1 MRTMPAVQ
9 ARLIVGACRDAALP
23 ARVRPGTNLAW
34 VAGNAHT
41 LGRERTMA
49 VSTSLDLVPE
59 VGMLPTPA
67 LVAYVKLLAL
77 PGAELEQTV
86 ADELA
91 GNPAL
96 VQDETHVCG
105 SCGMPADPPCPHCV
119 EQVGPR
125 RMPPGLDPDG
135 VTQGAGPVARTSWV
149 EAVLRDLRLMIA
161 TGDTGIAAS
170 VVASLDERGYLTE
183 NVPELA
189 RIAGAEVTAVERV
202 VRILREIGPPGLGAR
217 DLRDCLLLQ
226 LDRLTAKGVAHPVAR
241 AVVADHLD
249 ALARGATASI
259 ARQLGV
265 PAEEVADARAFIRR
279 ELLPRPAID
288 GELDADRPAVIPVRP
303 DVAVRRSADRPGS
316 FHVDVLEEHR
326 LLLRVDPYFRR
337 VARTDANVADL
348 VRRGD
353 FFLARLRERWSTMR
367 RITEYVAGRRPD
379 LVSGELVSGE
389 PVSGQRLT
397 RAEVA
402 AGLGLNPST
411 VSRATADRY
420 VLLPSRDVVPYAAF
434 FDGSRDIRSK
444 LKDIIAAESRPLSDT
459 ELCERLQRAGHHVA
473 RRTVAKYRNRLRVL
487 PSTYR

>member
-1 MRTMPAVQ
+1 
-9 ARLIVGACRDAALP
+9 
-23 ARVRPGTNLAW
+23 
-34 VAGNAHT
+34 
-41 LGRERTMA
+41 MA

-59 VGMLPTPA
+59 VGMVPTPA

-86 ADELA
+86 AAELA
-91 GNPAL
+91 QNPAL
-96 VQDETHVCG
+96 IQDETHVCG
-105 SCGMPADPPCPHCV
+105 TCGMAADPPCPHCV
-119 EQVGPR
+119 EQAGPP
-125 RMPPGLDPDG
+125 RMPSGPDPRG
-135 VTQGAGPVARTSWV
+135 VAQAAGPVARTSWA
-149 EAVLRDLRLMIA
+149 EAVLRDLRLMVA
-161 TGDTGIAAS
+161 TDDTGIAAS

-183 NVPELA
+183 DVPELA

-202 VRILREIGPPGLGAR
+202 VRMLREIGPPGIGAR

-226 LDRLTAKGVAHPVAR
+226 LDQLTADGVAHPVAR
-241 AVVADHLD
+241 AVVADHLE

-265 PAEEVADARAFIRR
+265 PTEEVADARAFIRR
-279 ELLPRPAID
+279 ELLPRPAVD
-288 GELDADRPAVIPVRP
+288 GEPDADRPAVIPVRP

-316 FHVDVLEEHR
+316 FHIDVLEEHR
-326 LLLRVDPYFRR
+326 LLLRVDPDFRR
-337 VARTDANVADL
+337 VARTDTNVADL

-353 FFLARLRERWSTMR
+353 FFLARLRERWSTMY

-379 LVSGELVSGE
+379 LVSGESVSGELVSG
-389 PVSGQRLT
+389 PRLT

>member
-1 MRTMPAVQ
+1 
-9 ARLIVGACRDAALP
+9 
-23 ARVRPGTNLAW
+23 
-34 VAGNAHT
+34 
-41 LGRERTMA
+41 MA
-49 VSTSLDLVPE
+49 FSTGLDLVPE
-59 VGMLPTPA
+59 VGMTPTPA
-67 LVAYVKLLAL
+67 LVAYAKLLAL

-86 ADELA
+86 TDELA
-91 GNPAL
+91 QNPAL
-96 VQDETHVCG
+96 IRDEAHVCG
-105 SCGMPADPPCPHCV
+105 ICGMPADPPCPHCAG
-119 EQVGPR
+119 QVGPR
-125 RMPPGLDPDG
+125 RMPLALDPRG
-135 VTQGAGPVARTSWV
+135 VAQAAGPVARTSWA
-149 EAVLRDLRLMIA
+149 EAVLRDLRLMVA
-161 TGDTGIAAS
+161 AGDTGIAAS

-202 VRILREIGPPGLGAR
+202 VRILREIGPPGIGAR

-226 LDRLTAKGVAHPVAR
+226 LDRLTAKGVADPVAH
-241 AVVADHLD
+241 AVVTGHLE

-265 PAEEVADARAFIRR
+265 STERVADARAFIRR

-288 GELDADRPAVIPVRP
+288 GEPDADRPAVIPVRP
-303 DVAVRRSADRPGS
+303 DVAVGRSADRPGS
-316 FHVDVLEEHR
+316 FHVDVLEERR
-326 LLLRVDPYFRR
+326 LLLRVDPDFRR
-337 VARTDANVADL
+337 VARTDVNVADL

-379 LVSGELVSGE
+379 LVSGEPVSGE
-389 PVSGQRLT
+389 PVSVQRLT

-420 VLLPSRDVVPYAAF
+420 VLLPSRDVIPYAAF

-444 LKDIIAAESRPLSDT
+444 LKDIIAAENRPLSDT

-473 RRTVAKYRNRLRVL
+473 RRTVAKYRSRLRVL

>member
-1 MRTMPAVQ
+1 
-9 ARLIVGACRDAALP
+9 
-23 ARVRPGTNLAW
+23 
-34 VAGNAHT
+34 
-41 LGRERTMA
+41 MA
-49 VSTSLDLVPE
+49 FSTGLDLVPE
-59 VGMLPTPA
+59 VGMIPTPA
-67 LVAYVKLLAL
+67 LVAYAKLLAL

-86 ADELA
+86 TDELA
-91 GNPAL
+91 QNPAL
-96 VQDETHVCG
+96 IRDETHVCG
-105 SCGMPADPPCPHCV
+105 TCGIPAAPPCPHCA

-125 RMPPGLDPDG
+125 RMPLALDPRG
-135 VTQGAGPVARTSWV
+135 VAQAAGPVARTSWA
-149 EAVLRDLRLMIA
+149 EALLRDLRLIVA
-161 TGDTGIAAS
+161 AGDTRIAAS

-189 RIAGAEVTAVERV
+189 RIAGAEVAAVERV
-202 VRILREIGPPGLGAR
+202 VRILREIGPPGVGAR

-226 LDRLTAKGVAHPVAR
+226 LDRLTAKGVADPVAR
-241 AVVADHLD
+241 AVVADHLE
-249 ALARGATASI
+249 ALARGATGSI
-259 ARQLGV
+259 ARELGV
-265 PAEEVADARAFIRR
+265 PTERVADARAFIRR

-288 GELDADRPAVIPVRP
+288 GEPDTDRPAVIPVRP

-326 LLLRVDPYFRR
+326 LLLRVDPDFRR
-337 VARTDANVADL
+337 VARTDVNVADL

-379 LVSGELVSGE
+379 LVSGEPVSGE

-402 AGLGLNPST
+402 VGLGLNPST

-473 RRTVAKYRNRLRVL
+473 RRTVAKYRSRLRVL

>member
-1 MRTMPAVQ
+1 
-9 ARLIVGACRDAALP
+9 
-23 ARVRPGTNLAW
+23 
-34 VAGNAHT
+34 
-41 LGRERTMA
+41 MA
-49 VSTSLDLVPE
+49 VSTGLDLVPE
-59 VGMLPTPA
+59 VGMVPTPA

-77 PGAELEQTV
+77 PGAEFEQTV

-91 GNPAL
+91 QNPAL
-96 VQDETHVCG
+96 IQDETQVCG
-105 SCGMPADPPCPHCV
+105 TCGTPADPPCPYCA
-119 EQVGPR
+119 EQVGPP
-125 RMPPGLDPDG
+125 RMPPGLDPRG
-135 VTQGAGPVARTSWV
+135 VTQEAGPVARTSWA
-149 EAVLRDLRLMIA
+149 EAVLRDLRLMVA

-183 NVPELA
+183 DVPELS
-189 RIAGAEVTAVERV
+189 RITGAEVTAVERV
-202 VRILREIGPPGLGAR
+202 VRILREIGPPGIGAR

-241 AVVADHLD
+241 AVVADHLE

-265 PAEEVADARAFIRR
+265 SAEEVADARAFIRR
-279 ELLPRPAID
+279 ELLPRPAVD
-288 GELDADRPAVIPVRP
+288 GEPDADRPAVIPVRP

-337 VARTDANVADL
+337 MARTDANVADL

-367 RITEYVAGRRPD
+367 RITEYAAGRRPD
-379 LVSGELVSGE
+379 LVSGE
-389 PVSGQRLT
+389 PVSGRRLT

-459 ELCERLQRAGHHVA
+459 ELCERLQRAGHRVA

-487 PSTYR
+487 PSSYR

>member
-1 MRTMPAVQ
+1 
-9 ARLIVGACRDAALP
+9 
-23 ARVRPGTNLAW
+23 
-34 VAGNAHT
+34 
-41 LGRERTMA
+41 MA

-59 VGMLPTPA
+59 VGMVPTPA
-67 LVAYVKLLAL
+67 LMAYVKLLAL
-77 PGAELEQTV
+77 PGAMLEQTV

-91 GNPAL
+91 QNPAL
-96 VQDETHVCG
+96 IHDETPVCG
-105 SCGMPADPPCPHCV
+105 TCGMPTDPPCPYCA
-119 EQVGPR
+119 EQVSPP
-125 RMPPGLDPDG
+125 RMPSGLDPCG
-135 VTQGAGPVARTSWV
+135 VTQGAGPVARTSWA
-149 EAVLRDLRLMIA
+149 EAVLRDLRLMVA

-183 NVPELA
+183 DVPELA
-189 RIAGAEVTAVERV
+189 RVTGATVTAVERV
-202 VRILREIGPPGLGAR
+202 VRILREIGPPGIGAC

-241 AVVADHLD
+241 AVVADHLE

-265 PAEEVADARAFIRR
+265 PAEEVANARAFIRR
-279 ELLPRPAID
+279 ELLPRPALD
-288 GELDADRPAVIPVRP
+288 GELDADRPPVIPVRP
-303 DVAVRRSADRPGS
+303 DVAVRRSADRAGS

-326 LLLRVDPYFRR
+326 LLLQVDPYFRR

-379 LVSGELVSGE
+379 LVSAELVSGE
-389 PVSGQRLT
+389 PVFGQRLT

-402 AGLGLNPST
+402 ADLGLNPST

-459 ELCERLQRAGHHVA
+459 ELCERLEREGHHVA

-487 PSTYR
+487 SSAYR